1 MSLISM
7 WRRASGEERRRAEE
21 RERDARG
28 HRCAPLGNA
37 FAFIALLLTLAFPGL
52 DATTSRARAAEPL
65 QRLEIVS
72 ANGPHVFEVEL
83 ARNSAEREKGLMFR
97 RYMPK
102 NRGML
107 FDFSSPEPATM
118 WMENTYIPLD
128 KLFIR
133 ADGTVAR
140 IETDTEPLSR
150 RVIAAG
156 EPVLGV
162 LELNGGVCD
171 ELGIK
176 SGDKVMHPM
185 FKPH

>member
-1 MSLISM
+1 MSLPAVL
-7 WRRASGEERRRAEE
+7 RLASDEGARLGERRQHVFRSLPTFWRSASFFLI
-21 RERDARG
+21 
-28 HRCAPLGNA
+28 CFA
-37 FAFIALLLTLAFPGL
+37 FAIFGL
-52 DATTSRARAAEPL
+52 QATSPHARAAEPL

-72 ANGPHVFEVEL
+72 ANGTHVFEVEL
-83 ARNSAEREKGLMFR
+83 ARTNPEREKGLMFR

-107 FDFSSPEPATM
+107 FDFGSPDPATM
-118 WMENTYIPLD
+118 WMENTFIPLD
-128 KLFIR
+128 MLFIR

-140 IETDTEPLSR
+140 IETNTEPLSR

-156 EPVLGV
+156 EPVLAV

-176 SGDKVMHPM
+176 AGDRVMHPL
-185 FKPH
+185 FKPR

>member
-1 MSLISM
+1 MSLITIGL
-7 WRRASGEERRRAEE
+7 RDRGEEIGHGEG
-21 RERDARG
+21 RERREPSG
-28 HRCAPLGNA
+28 RSPLRTTPY
-37 FAFIALLLTLAFPGL
+37 AFIALLLALAFAGL
-52 DATTSRARAAEPL
+52 AGTSRVLGAEPL

-83 ARNSAEREKGLMFR
+83 ARGPAEREKGLMFR

-107 FDFSSPEPATM
+107 FDFSNPEPATM

-128 KLFIR
+128 MLFIR

-140 IETDTEPLSR
+140 IESNTEPLSR

-162 LELNGGVCD
+162 LELNGGICD
-171 ELGIK
+171 ELGIRA
-176 SGDKVMHPM
+176 GDRVVHPM
-185 FKPH
+185 FKPR